1 MLREEKQNRK
11 PKNYLFV
18 CEPIQTDC
26 AQAAVK
32 LPCSPGGQGCL
43 SLPEQLCQLSA
54 WTEGRGHG
62 SQKHRRS
69 QQEAAD

>member
-1 MLREEKQNRK
+1 MLREEKKNRI
-11 PKNYLFV
+11 PKNYLFI

-32 LPCSPGGQGCL
+32 LLWSPGGQGCL
-43 SLPEQLCQLSA
+43 SLPEQLRQLSA
-54 WTEGRGHG
+54 WTEGCGHG
-62 SQKHRRS
+62 SQKHRRG